1 MTRGRGLRSSPVT
14 SGSRSGSSGAVVVTT
29 ILREAA
35 LLGLIA
41 VLAVLP
47 AQAAPRTA
55 PAFSLELFD
64 GRTLTLDSL
73 RGSAVILLFWAP
85 W

>member
-1 MTRGRGLRSSPVT
+1 
-14 SGSRSGSSGAVVVTT
+14 
-29 ILREAA
+29 